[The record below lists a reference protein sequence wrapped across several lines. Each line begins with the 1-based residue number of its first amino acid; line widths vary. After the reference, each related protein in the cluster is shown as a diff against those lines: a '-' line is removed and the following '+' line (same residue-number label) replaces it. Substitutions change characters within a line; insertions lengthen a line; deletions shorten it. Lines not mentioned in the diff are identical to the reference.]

1 MEKMSYN
8 EAVAQLEEIVKK
20 IEDPN
25 VNLNEVEG
33 LVKRAVELV
42 EYCKGE
48 LKGYEEQFEKVLDS
62 E

>member
-8 EAVAQLEEIVKK
+8 EAVVQLEEIVKK

-42 EYCKGE
+42 GYCKGE
-48 LKGYEEQFEKVLDS
+48 LKGYEEQFEKALDK

>member
-1 MEKMSYN
+1 MEKVSYN

-25 VNLNEVEG
+25 VNLNDVEG
-33 LVKRAVELV
+33 LVKRATELV
-42 EYCKGE
+42 AYCKDE
-48 LKGYEEQFEKVLDS
+48 LKGYQEQFAKVLDS